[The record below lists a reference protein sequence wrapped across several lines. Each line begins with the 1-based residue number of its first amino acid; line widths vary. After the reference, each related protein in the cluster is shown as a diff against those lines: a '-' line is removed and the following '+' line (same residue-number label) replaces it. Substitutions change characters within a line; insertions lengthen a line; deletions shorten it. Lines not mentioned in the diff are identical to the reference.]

1 MFQLEFQ
8 IKSKLYISD
17 MSYTMSQFGNQ
28 KEMLE
33 KSIDE
38 MFLKNLNGTVMR
50 NSRFVRTKV
59 MQENFQSE
67 KNKLSSSVSISVSV
81 CLCVQKFKKMDT
93 D

>member
-1 MFQLEFQ
+1 
-8 IKSKLYISD
+8 

-59 MQENFQSE
+59 MQETFQSE
-67 KNKLSSSVSISVSV
+67 KNKYFVVFNY
-81 CLCVQKFKKMDT
+81 KEP
-93 D
+93 

>member
-59 MQENFQSE
+59 MQE
-67 KNKLSSSVSISVSV
+67 
-81 CLCVQKFKKMDT
+81 T
-93 D
+93 

>member
-59 MQENFQSE
+59 MQETLQSE
-67 KNKLSSSVSISVSV
+67 KN
-81 CLCVQKFKKMDT
+81 
-93 D
+93 

>member
-67 KNKLSSSVSISVSV
+67 KNKYFVVV
-81 CLCVQKFKKMDT
+81 NFEEPY
-93 D
+93 

>member
-59 MQENFQSE
+59 MQETFQSE
-67 KNKLSSSVSISVSV
+67 KNKYFVVV
-81 CLCVQKFKKMDT
+81 NYEEPY
-93 D
+93 

>member
-59 MQENFQSE
+59 MQETFKSE
-67 KNKLSSSVSISVSV
+67 KNKYFVVVNFEIPY
-81 CLCVQKFKKMDT
+81 
-93 D
+93 

>member
-1 MFQLEFQ
+1 
-8 IKSKLYISD
+8 

-59 MQENFQSE
+59 MQETFKSE
-67 KNKLSSSVSISVSV
+67 KNKYFVVV
-81 CLCVQKFKKMDT
+81 NYEEPY
-93 D
+93 

>member
-81 CLCVQKFKKMDT
+81 CPKV
-93 D
+93 

>member
-67 KNKLSSSVSISVSV
+67 KK
-81 CLCVQKFKKMDT
+81 
-93 D
+93 